1 VAVVGPVERAR
12 TIETR
17 RSDREA
23 NMWAF
28 TRAALDLLA
37 ECLADAE
44 PRP

>member
-1 VAVVGPVERAR
+1 VGPVERAR

-28 TRAALDLLA
+28 TRAALELLA
-37 ECLADAE
+37 ECVGEAE
-44 PRP
+44 RRA